1 MKDWLVGLAVVIGL
15 GLFGTWLFAP
25 HILQHWINQLF
36 MH

>member
-1 MKDWLVGLAVVIGL
+1 MKDWLIGLAVVIFL

-25 HILQHWINQLF
+25 HILQHWVNRLF